1 MSDLNI
7 RWVTVSAEHGLRA
20 LFLDG
25 VPAVLIGVIVVCATI
40 DTFKLYLYACQWRG
54 RDYFTE
60 GGGVA
65 FLFCFCFD
73 PGCHFVVVWH
83 RTHCVAQAGFN

>member
-25 VPAVLIGVIVVCATI
+25 MPAVLIGVIVVCATV
-40 DTFKLYLYACQWRG
+40 DTFKLCLCACQWRG

-60 GGGVA
+60 GGSVA
-65 FLFCFCFD
+65 FFVLFLF
-73 PGCHFVVVWH
+73 
-83 RTHCVAQAGFN
+83 